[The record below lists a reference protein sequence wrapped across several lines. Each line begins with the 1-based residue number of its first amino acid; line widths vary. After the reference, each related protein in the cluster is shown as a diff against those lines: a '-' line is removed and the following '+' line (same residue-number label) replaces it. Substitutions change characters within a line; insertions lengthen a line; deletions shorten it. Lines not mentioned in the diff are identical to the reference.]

1 VNLRNLRTF
10 VAVADAGSIARASAH
25 LNLSQPAASRQILVL
40 EESLKVKLFDRM
52 GRRFRLTSEGE
63 TLLQR
68 SRRLIMD
75 ADALNMEAQALT
87 RAQAGLLRVGATPQ
101 TIESV
106 LVDFLAGYRSRHP
119 AIEVHLVE
127 EGGLRLA
134 ERLER
139 GDVHLALVIS
149 DDRFRQERL
158 FPVYAIAVVHQQHR
172 LRGRRKIDVRELAEE
187 PVLLLTRSFASRVWF
202 DAACNL
208 ARVRPRVLLECASP
222 HTIVALAAA
231 GFGAA
236 IVPST
241 VLMHRSV
248 HAMPIVRGT
257 EPLGNW
263 GMIAWDPLR
272 SLAPYA
278 EQFIREL
285 ATHCRRVYP
294 GRNVTSAAPAL
305 PPPKQSRK
313 PPTD

>member
-1 VNLRNLRTF
+1 MNLRNLRTF

-25 LNLSQPAASRQILVL
+25 LNLSQPAASRQILAL
-40 EESLKVKLFDRM
+40 EGSLKVKLFDRI

-63 TLLQR
+63 SLLRR

-75 ADALNMEAQALT
+75 ADALSMEAQALN

-106 LVDFLAGYRSRHP
+106 LVDFLADYRSRHP
-119 AIEVHLVE
+119 AIDVHLVE
-127 EGGLRLA
+127 EGGLRLVD
-134 ERLER
+134 RLER
-139 GDVHLALVIS
+139 GDIHLALVIS

-158 FPVYAIAVVHQQHR
+158 FPAIAVVHQKHR
-172 LRGRRKIDVRELAEE
+172 LRGRRKIDVKELAEE
-187 PVLLLTRSFASRVWF
+187 PVLLLTRSFASRGWF

-208 ARVRPRVLLECASP
+208 ARVRPRVLLESASP
-222 HTIVALAAA
+222 HTIVALAEA

-241 VLMHRSV
+241 VLIRRSV

-278 EQFIREL
+278 QEFTREL
-285 ATHCRRVYP
+285 ATHCRRGYP
-294 GRNVTSAAPAL
+294 GRNIIGAAPAL

-313 PPTD
+313 PPNK